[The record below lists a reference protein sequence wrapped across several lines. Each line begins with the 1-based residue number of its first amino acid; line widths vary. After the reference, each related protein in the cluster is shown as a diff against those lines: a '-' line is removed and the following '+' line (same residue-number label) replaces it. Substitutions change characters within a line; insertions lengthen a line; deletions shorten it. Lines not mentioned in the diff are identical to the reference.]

1 MSERD
6 KAELFEKV
14 RHLPPV
20 RPRRLALEA
29 GLESQSSESE
39 LWGGMMMLGESTGQ
53 SGPQMPPALHS
64 RKSSSST
71 LSSTC
76 SAVSSSCM
84 PDGNFLDFH
93 DTDRLALQA
102 RRAPSPRR
110 LMD

>member
-39 LWGGMMMLGESTGQ
+39 LWGGMMMLGE
-53 SGPQMPPALHS
+53 
-64 RKSSSST
+64 
-71 LSSTC
+71 
-76 SAVSSSCM
+76 
-84 PDGNFLDFH
+84 F
-93 DTDRLALQA
+93 
-102 RRAPSPRR
+102 
-110 LMD
+110 